1 MSQIPSIEQII
12 ERQVR
17 LWELQR
23 RLAEEGGETARKNL
37 AHLGEGPWI
46 SISREWG
53 AGGVELARR
62 LAEEL
67 DWQVFGKGILTE
79 IATNTQ
85 TLETVMEQLDERA
98 IGGFNDYLTTL
109 LIQGEPGQ
117 AAYLQEMVRVIW
129 GLARQGKAIILGRG
143 ANWFL
148 DQIYGL
154 RLRVVAPRQQREK
167 EIASRE
173 GLELSEAQRMIRDS
187 DIRQQAFILQVFGK
201 NSDDPLGYDLVLNT
215 SGIDLDAAV
224 QVVLTAL
231 QEKLGTTG
239 D

>member
-1 MSQIPSIEQII
+1 MTQIPSIEQII

-46 SISREWG
+46 SISRQWG

-67 DWQVFGKGILTE
+67 DWQVFGKEILSE

-85 TLETVMEQLDERA
+85 TLETVMENLDERA

-129 GLARQGKAIILGRG
+129 GIARQGKAIILGRG

-154 RLRVVAPRQQREK
+154 RLRVVAPQQMREAQ
-167 EIASRE
+167 IAERE
-173 GLELSEAQRMIRDS
+173 NLELAEAQRMVRDQ
-187 DIRQQAFILQVFGK
+187 DIRQQAFILQVFGR
-201 NSDDPLGYDLVLNT
+201 NTDDPLGYDLVLNMG
-215 SGIDLDAAV
+215 GIDQDSAV
-224 QVVLTAL
+224 HVVLKAL
-231 QEKLGTTG
+231 QEKLGT
-239 D
+239 DND